1 MRPCSAIE
9 LTGFDVPGHE
19 IDRIAFR
26 NVVIANSALGVEMK
40 HVKHVTLENI
50 ACIEE
55 V

>member
-19 IDRIAFR
+19 IDRIAFKD
-26 NVVIANSALGVEMK
+26 VKIANSALGVEMK